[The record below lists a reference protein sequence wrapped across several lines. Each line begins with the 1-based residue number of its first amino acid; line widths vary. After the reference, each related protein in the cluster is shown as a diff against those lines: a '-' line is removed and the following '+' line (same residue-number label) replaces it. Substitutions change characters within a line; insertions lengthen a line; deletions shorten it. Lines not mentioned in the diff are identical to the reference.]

1 MEPGVSG
8 AAWLGMPP
16 GNENCLNS
24 RFMPSA
30 SRVMFG
36 NNSLYSALQIRVRH
50 HPGTAVAGPADVDHV
65 EIVLLDQP
73 VAVHINEIQAGRGAP
88 VAQQPRLDV
97 FHPQRLGEQGIVEE
111 IDLSDRQ
118 IVGGAPV
125 GIDFPQFIG
134 PERPGWNFG
143 GIGEGVGLR
152 QVLQRKRHSS
162 LIDYHALFREP
173 KWAAGGGIRGMWGGI
188 QNQEARI
195 QKPEFRNTRNTRKTG
210 RGMTLTLVLP
220 RLPIRLRW
228 HVALQRI
235 LVVAIILAG
244 VVQIPGILGMAEVAL
259 LLRPAP
265 VLRASQ
271 AGERAQ

>member
-1 MEPGVSG
+1 M
-8 AAWLGMPP
+8 
-16 GNENCLNS
+16 S
-24 RFMPSA
+24 RSYF
-30 SRVMFG
+30 
-36 NNSLYSALQIRVRH
+36 
-50 HPGTAVAGPADVDHV
+50 
-65 EIVLLDQP
+65 LDDP
-73 VAVHINEIQAGRGAP
+73 VAVRINEIQAGRGAP
-88 VAQQPRLDV
+88 VAQQPGLDV
-97 FHPQRLGEQGIVEE
+97 FHAQRLGEQRVVEK
-111 IDLSDRQ
+111 INLPDGQ
-118 IVGGAPV
+118 VVGGAPV

-173 KWAAGGGIRGMWGGI
+173 KWAAGGGIRGMWGRNSESRG
-188 QNQEARI
+188 QNSEARI
-195 QKPEFRNTRNTRKTG
+195 RNTRNTRKTG

-228 HVALQRI
+228 HVALQRV